1 MSAFLITIFRVDR
14 DDSPTAMEVLSRAVD
29 WPLVPREG
37 EGVEVAEGLDAQTV
51 ESVGYDLDGHPTV
64 HVDRVVLDDLQ
75 MKQLRKVGWRVVPF
89 PGGPT
94 R

>member
-51 ESVGYDLDGHPTV
+51 ESVGYGVDEHPLV
-64 HVDRVVLDDLQ
+64 HLGRVVLDDLQ
-75 MKQLRKVGWRVVPF
+75 VKQLRKSGWRVMAV